1 MSNRANKILTALL
14 TLTLGLCAA
23 VPTVQAQEAQTA
35 EAAALSRISDA
46 GLSSQGNLVYEDG
59 KTGAQIY
66 TADFLLLK
74 NKLDTI
80 PNEVF
85 HPACYT
91 HTHQWEY
98 LNVNERTHTRH
109 CDACGNAFDLVNEHR
124 AVRQE
129 SCTFSYGGVEYSG
142 IRYTCVC
149 GYQWEQERAH
159 TLFFETVDGTCHQS
173 RCCLE
178 GTKFC
183 PGGEPIEEEHYAYY
197 YEPCEDGCHH
207 EKVCMDCGYR
217 VEEACCFE
225 LPGKDGG
232 SEDGGNGENN
242 SSEGKR
248 CQCGNVEKQDT
259 ETDTDTSDDTDQGG
273 NDDSEGEGTSSEEG
287 NGDASSDE
295 GNGDPS
301 SGEGDGDSS
310 SGEGNGD
317 VSPGTEDVE
326 TPADTESGENTSG
339 TEAGSEN
346 KPAEPGDEP
355 EAEERPDGKDT
366 DVTQEM
372 SRVSV
377 IRLHTKNEKQ
387 YNRTGRQR
395 W

>member
-1 MSNRANKILTALL
+1 MSNHANKILTALL

-35 EAAALSRISDA
+35 EAAALSRTSDA

-225 LPGKDGG
+225 LPGTDGG

-273 NDDSEGEGTSSEEG
+273 NDDSEGEGTSSEEE
-287 NGDASSDE
+287 NGDA
-295 GNGDPS
+295 S

-317 VSPGTEDVE
+317 VSPGTEDGE

-346 KPAEPGDEP
+346 KPAEPGGEP